1 MMPPVPL
8 EKEEERKNKHHVDT
22 LLRGEKKS

>member
-8 EKEEERKNKHHVDT
+8 KN
-22 LLRGEKKS
+22 